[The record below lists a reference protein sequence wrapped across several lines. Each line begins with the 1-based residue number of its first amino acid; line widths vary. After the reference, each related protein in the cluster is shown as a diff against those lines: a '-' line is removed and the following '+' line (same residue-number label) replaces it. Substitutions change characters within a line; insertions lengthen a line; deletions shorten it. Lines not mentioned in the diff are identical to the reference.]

1 MAGRTT
7 GGRGSSSALVYV
19 DEKSVRDLQNLAKAF
34 KAQSDKRP
42 SPLTK
47 MLNKEIRDAAEPMRA
62 DIATAAEKLTFQRTS
77 KQGGSRGSRNAK
89 ITKTEITERDEAN
102 VTTKLYKD
110 KNGKVRERKVY
121 GRRGTG
127 QYRTKK
133 RMGRGLR
140 KSIAV
145 GVRTQISTGANTAGV
160 RVRLAS
166 KDPEVNLLGKRLNQ
180 KGAIRHPLF
189 GDKDHWYETRATG
202 SKGWFYSAAAPH
214 RKIVATRVQR
224 VLDTWTRKM
233 AGEISRLG

>member
-19 DEKSVRDLQNLAKAF
+19 DPDSVKALQDLSKVIRASADRKE
-34 KAQSDKRP
+34 
-42 SPLTK
+42 LTK
-47 MLNKEIRDAAEPMRA
+47 ALNKEIRKAAEPMRA
-62 DIATAAEKLTFQRTS
+62 DIATAAEKLTFQSTS
-77 KQGGSRGSRNAK
+77 KAGASRGRRTGRTLKS
-89 ITKTEITERDEAN
+89 
-102 VTTKLYKD
+102 
-110 KNGKVRERKVY
+110 GKFKA
-121 GRRGTG
+121 
-127 QYRTKK
+127 
-133 RMGRGLR
+133 GRGLR

-180 KGAIRHPLF
+180 KGAVRHPLF

-214 RKIVATRVQR
+214 RTIVSTRIKR
-224 VLDTWTRKM
+224 VLDEWTRDLARK
-233 AGEISRLG
+233 ISAAS

>member
-7 GGRGSSSALVYV
+7 GGKGSSSALVYV

-77 KQGGSRGSRNAK
+77 KQGGSRARRTGRTLKS
-89 ITKTEITERDEAN
+89 
-102 VTTKLYKD
+102 
-110 KNGKVRERKVY
+110 GKFKA
-121 GRRGTG
+121 
-127 QYRTKK
+127 
-133 RMGRGLR
+133 GRGLR

-145 GVRTQISTGANTAGV
+145 GVRTQISTGRNTAGV

-180 KGAIRHPLF
+180 KGAIKHPLF
-189 GDKDHWYETRATG
+189 GKGPAIYETRATG

-214 RKIVATRVQR
+214 RKIVSKRIQR

-233 AGEISRLG
+233 ASEISRAA